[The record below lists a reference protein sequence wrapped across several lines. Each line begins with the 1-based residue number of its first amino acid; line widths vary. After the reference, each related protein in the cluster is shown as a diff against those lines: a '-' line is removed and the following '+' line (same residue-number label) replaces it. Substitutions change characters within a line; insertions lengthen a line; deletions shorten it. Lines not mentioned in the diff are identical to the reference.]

1 MRITDHAYDRAKER
15 CGWNK
20 ATLDRMTK
28 KALDYG
34 ISHKNV
40 MGSLRKW
47 IDYVYLSHCNANGFK
62 IYGEWLFLFKT
73 ENHFQNETLITI
85 YQIPNKYKNT
95 IHKMKEKE
103 RES

>member
-1 MRITDHAYDRAKER
+1 MIITDHAYDRAKER

-28 KALDYG
+28 KALNYG
-34 ISHKNV
+34 ISHKEIT
-40 MGSLRKW
+40 GSLCKW
-47 IDYVYLSHCNANGFK
+47 VNNVYLSHCNANNFK

-73 ENHFQNETLITI
+73 ENQNEFLITI

-95 IHKMKEKE
+95 IHKIKE
-103 RES
+103 REN